1 MPLIPVF
8 RNLWKPHRLVSSQ
21 LALQWCIAV
30 LCLKQTGVLVS
41 QSPRARDQWSTQW
54 NHGKGRGVGSNVVS
68 CAACN
73 FLLRIH
79 IFVPNMLSYV
89 ACKAALI
96 FFCPA
101 IFLPRLTIVLFYIFP
116 EIEGEPCLLFDL
128 VFFLLCFLNFQHEQ
142 FSTIVQQC
150 YSLILWYICQVLE
163 VWEV

>member
-1 MPLIPVF
+1 METSQASFFPTSFTMMHCCAVPKANRSPGIPV
-8 RNLWKPHRLVSSQ
+8 SQ
-21 LALQWCIAV
+21 
-30 LCLKQTGVLVS
+30 
-41 QSPRARDQWSTQW
+41 
-54 NHGKGRGVGSNVVS
+54 GKGSVEHTVKSWKGVGGRSNVVP

-96 FFCPA
+96 FFFCPA

-128 VFFLLCFLNFQHEQ
+128 MIFLLCFLNFQHEQ
-142 FSTIVQQC
+142 FSTIIQQC
-150 YSLILWYICQVLE
+150 YSLIL
-163 VWEV
+163 